1 MHTQT
6 LFQLFNA
13 FEDYFATQLAID
25 NVCECTVVLKIE
37 QHREYQILN
46 FEKSKLILEIR
57 CSSDENPLAPET
69 VNSLELSVEK

>member
-37 QHREYQILN
+37 QHREYQIL
-46 FEKSKLILEIR
+46 EIR
-57 CSSDENPLAPET
+57 CSSDENPLASET
-69 VNSLELSVEK
+69 ANSLELSVEK

>member
-13 FEDYFATQLAID
+13 FEDYFPTQLAID

-37 QHREYQILN
+37 QHREYQIL
-46 FEKSKLILEIR
+46 EIR

-69 VNSLELSVEK
+69 VNSLELSIEK

>member
-37 QHREYQILN
+37 QHREYQIL
-46 FEKSKLILEIR
+46 EIR
-57 CSSDENPLAPET
+57 YSSDENPLAPET